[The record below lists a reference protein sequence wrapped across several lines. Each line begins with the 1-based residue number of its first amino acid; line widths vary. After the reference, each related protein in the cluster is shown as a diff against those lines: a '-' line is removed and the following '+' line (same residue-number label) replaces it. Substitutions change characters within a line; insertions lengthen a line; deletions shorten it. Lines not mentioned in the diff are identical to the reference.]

1 MKKTELMKQYEE
13 LKGKGKEP
21 EMIFLYIHMPTGETE
36 TIVNPNVEEKMKY
49 IDRTYNED
57 LVHANCKDI
66 YIEEACICAD
76 FGPSMMFSDAYMLM
90 KQGVKV
96 KLPNWGG
103 YWYWD
108 AEKKTIMIHTKDG
121 EELDIRQTDRPEYT
135 FDNIANGRLQTK
147 RIAQNSAER
156 LCLDSGMRTNFWSVA
171 SRWQE
176 KAGTEKEFTLK
187 CSFRMNTAK
196 WLSSMYISSL
206 PGL

>member
-1 MKKTELMKQYEE
+1 MKKEELMKQYEE

-66 YIEEACICAD
+66 YIEQAYICAD
-76 FGPSMMFSDAYMLM
+76 FGPTMMFSDAYMLM
-90 KQGVKV
+90 KQGAKV

-108 AEKKTIMIHTKDG
+108 AEKKTIMMHTKDG
-121 EELDIRQTDRPEYT
+121 EELDIRQT
-135 FDNIANGRLQTK
+135 
-147 RIAQNSAER
+147 ER
-156 LCLDSGMRTNFWSVA
+156 LERGVKVA
-171 SRWQE
+171 RKGWNGKGIYLEMQFPDEHSKMTQQYVYIVTTGLVSDNENAPKGIVPWAPSQTDMAA
-176 KAGTEKEFTLK
+176 KDWVVFTEE
-187 CSFRMNTAK
+187 
-196 WLSSMYISSL
+196 
-206 PGL
+206 

>member
-1 MKKTELMKQYEE
+1 MKKEELMKQYEE

-66 YIEEACICAD
+66 YIEQACICAD
-76 FGPSMMFSDAYMLM
+76 FGPTMMFSDAYMLM
-90 KQGVKV
+90 KQGAKV

-108 AEKKTIMIHTKDG
+108 AEKKTIMMHTKDG
-121 EELDIRQTDRPEYT
+121 EELDIRQTERPEYT
-135 FDNIANGRLQTK
+135 FDNIDLMSGRLPMK
-147 RIAQNSAER
+147 RTARNSVAK
-156 LCLDSGMRTNFWSVA
+156 LLLGSGMRTNSWNVV

-187 CSFRMNTAK
+187 CSSRMNTAK
-196 WLSSMYISSL
+196 
-206 PGL
+206 